1 MRWAFAA
8 FMALHGLIHFMGP
21 VKAFGLAQ
29 LPQLTQ
35 PISRP
40 LGVAWLLAGAL
51 VVGAMPAM
59 FLWPRGWWAIGL
71 AAVVLSQIVIVFAW
85 TDAKFGTVAN
95 VLLLA
100 VVVHGFLTQGPTS
113 FRAAYEEEAATG
125 LAHAAAAP
133 VVTEADLAPLP
144 EPVQRYL
151 RATGVVGQPRARS
164 YRLRFTGRIR
174 GAADAKWMPFEADQQ
189 SFVDPPAR
197 LFWMRATMSG
207 LPVEAFHRLVDGH
220 ATMRVKLLGAI
231 TMVDASGPEM
241 DQSESVTLL
250 NDMCILAPGALLE
263 PTIAW
268 EPIDARAAKA
278 RFSHGGRTVEATLFF
293 DEAGL
298 LTDFVSDDRSRASAD
313 GKSFTQTRFSTPV
326 RDYRPF
332 GPFKIATHGEA
343 RWHLPDGELVYGEFE
358 LLELEYGPK

>member
-144 EPVQRYL
+144 EPVQRYF

-174 GAADAKWMPFEADQQ
+174 GAALLA
-189 SFVDPPAR
+189 
-197 LFWMRATMSG
+197 
-207 LPVEAFHRLVDGH
+207 GH
-220 ATMRVKLLGAI
+220 DLLGVVGAGRVVRRGRRGGCSVALGPVVPGQGQQAGGAHFRVAGEREQGGEDVSLGAAASGERR
-231 TMVDASGPEM
+231 VDAGDVPRC
-241 DQSESVTLL
+241 SVV
-250 NDMCILAPGALLE
+250 
-263 PTIAW
+263 
-268 EPIDARAAKA
+268 RAASGVVGEDGDVSALFGGEGLAGHRSTSAKA
-278 RFSHGGRTVEATLFF
+278 E
-293 DEAGL
+293 
-298 LTDFVSDDRSRASAD
+298 RSGAIMPSPSPPRAIPKRCSQSAR
-313 GKSFTQTRFSTPV
+313 SSAHT
-326 RDYRPF
+326 
-332 GPFKIATHGEA
+332 
-343 RWHLPDGELVYGEFE
+343 
-358 LLELEYGPK
+358 